1 MTNEYL
7 KDEPNAQ
14 RRERLPVPYKE
25 STVRA
30 VEIVNDA
37 PPTHSIENMQE
48 QVKQIQDV
56 TATRPTALMRRLVFV
71 WLRIYVDETKRGQ
84 STKVNLAIP
93 LPIPLIGAL
102 LKRQLSWNQ
111 AAQVVDLAQ
120 DDAANYQAIE
130 SLIESCMGLE
140 LIRVEEEKTNKKTTV
155 VIGLD

>member
-1 MTNEYL
+1 MTDEFL
-7 KDEPNAQ
+7 KDETYGR

-37 PPTHSIENMQE
+37 PPMRSLAVVQAQI
-48 QVKQIQDV
+48 KQIQDV
-56 TATRPTALMRRLVFV
+56 TATRPTSLLRRLVFV

-84 STKVNLAIP
+84 TTKVNLAIP

-102 LKRQLSWNQ
+102 LKRHLTWNQ

-140 LIRVEEEKTNKKTTV
+140 LIRVEEEKTHKKTTV
-155 VIGLD
+155 VMGLD